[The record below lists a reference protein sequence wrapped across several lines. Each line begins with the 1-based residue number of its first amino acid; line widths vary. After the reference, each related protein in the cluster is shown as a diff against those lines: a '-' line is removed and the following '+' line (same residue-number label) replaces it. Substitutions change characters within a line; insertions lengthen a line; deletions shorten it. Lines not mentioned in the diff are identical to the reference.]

1 MDNVVKQTELLE
13 KTGVYDEDLKRRFA
27 LTLRT
32 IHPLFA
38 GQRFSGKW
46 EFRNFEFSEEK

>member
-27 LTLRT
+27 LTFYPNR
-32 IHPLFA
+32 
-38 GQRFSGKW
+38 SW
-46 EFRNFEFSEEK
+46 EQM